1 MTWKGKPM
9 PSKSSC
15 QVLIVGAGVT
25 GLSCAFHLKK
35 QGIKSV
41 AVAPSGPSLQAAET
55 AAGMT
60 CGGQLDNFTRVS
72 HAHGDDFAAQLW
84 HMGDAGF
91 SSLVEFCQK
100 QKVSIDCGDRLRLLV
115 SEAEVTE
122 AEKAVTALRPHNPGV
137 KLVNPQ
143 TDPRWRNVFS
153 PRVLSIQDEGH
164 TGAVLDAQSLL
175 RALEQNSDYRLIAEL
190 QQMESSSSGIVAAT
204 KNGDTY
210 HAEIVILACHLDI
223 RLYVPALRD
232 ALVSVA
238 DQWGKATLSQPLAQG
253 LRSGTYWSANH
264 TYEWGGLC
272 REPGRMIIGGGRYL
286 RPMAGIEAETA
297 TYEEKIASH
306 LETQLQKTFSG
317 IDTLQTERGSSGL
330 DCRPCDELPIIG
342 PMFGDQ
348 RMLVATGF
356 MGSGLS
362 MGFMAGACLAE
373 LIVQGKSPALPRRL
387 WPERLR
393 SMESKL

>member
-1 MTWKGKPM
+1 M
-9 PSKSSC
+9 PSKSSY

-41 AVAPSGPSLQAAET
+41 AVAAAGPPLQAAET
-55 AAGMT
+55 AAGLA

-91 SSLVEFCQK
+91 SSLVAFCQK
-100 QKVSIDCGDRLRLLV
+100 QKVEIACGDRIRLIV
-115 SEAEVTE
+115 SDPEVAE
-122 AEKAVTALRPHNPGV
+122 AEKAVAALRQHNPGV
-137 KLVNPQ
+137 KLINPQ
-143 TDPRWRNVFS
+143 SDSRWRNVFS
-153 PRVLSIQDEGH
+153 HRVLSIQDEGLA
-164 TGAVLDAQSLL
+164 GAILDAKSLL
-175 RALEQNSDYRLIAEL
+175 CALEQNSDFQIIPNL
-190 QQMESSSSGIVAAT
+190 QQLESSASGISAMT
-204 KNGDTY
+204 ENGDIY
-210 HAEIVILACHLDI
+210 RAEIVILACHLDI
-223 RLYVPALRD
+223 RSYIPPLRD

-238 DQWGKATLSQPLAQG
+238 DQWGMATLSQPLTKA
-253 LRSGTYWSANH
+253 LRPGTYWSANH

-272 REPGRMIIGGGRYL
+272 HESNKMIVGGGRYL
-286 RPMAGIEAETA
+286 RPMAGIEAEA
-297 TYEEKIASH
+297 APYEDKIESH
-306 LETQLQKTFSG
+306 LETQVLKTFLG
-317 IDTLQTERGSSGL
+317 IDALQTKRGTSGL
-330 DCRPCDELPIIG
+330 DCRPCDELPIVG

-348 RMLVATGF
+348 RLLVATGF

-373 LIVQGKSPALPRRL
+373 LIVHGRSPGLPRRL

-393 SMESKL
+393 SMESKQ